1 MTIIFILSL
10 SISLQFFAAFMAFRL
25 IPITGKRLAWSFIS
39 VALMLMALRRCIP
52 LIHMLSGNTIIRPD
66 LNAEL
71 LALLISILMTVG
83 IIRIASIFLERK
95 KAEDTLRHSEIFLN
109 KIIEESPNPMW
120 IADEKGTLIRI
131 NQSCCNLLNLIP
143 EEVIGK
149 YNVLND
155 NIVEEQ
161 GLLSL
166 VKSVF
171 EEGKTVRFDITYK
184 TPHLIRPALQKEA
197 FVILD
202 STISPIWDSSGK
214 ITNAVIQHIDITE
227 RIRVEEEKRK
237 NDERFRLM
245 FMNAP
250 MPYQSLDENGN
261 IIEANKALVD
271 ILGYTREELIGK
283 NFGDVL
289 HPDWVEH
296 FKENFPRFKAISE
309 VLGTEFEMVKKD
321 GSTILVSFND
331 NIIEDGQGH
340 FERTQCIFQNITERK
355 KAEEALRISEEGYRS
370 LIENQTDLVCRFSP
384 DGTFTFV
391 NDVYCKL
398 FGKTKDDLIGKKWF
412 PLPVDDELKKIQGKL
427 LKLSPTNPVVNIE
440 NRVRSVNGD
449 IHWIQFANKGFF
461 DHNGNLLEIQSVGRD
476 ITELKLA
483 EEKAARIAREWQATF
498 DAANDAIWVLDQKQR
513 VLRSNKTAERFFNLT
528 CEDFIGKH
536 CWEIVHN
543 TSKPIPEC
551 PLLKAQKSLCRET
564 MELQIGDGWFQV
576 KVDPIL
582 DAANRYA
589 GAVHIVSDITERK
602 RMEEEL
608 LKAQKLESIGILA
621 GGIAHDFNNI
631 LTSISGNISLAK
643 MQVKPEH
650 DIFDL
655 LSAAETASVRA
666 QGLTRQLLTFAK
678 GGMPVKETVSLSK
691 LIKESSIFV
700 LRGSKSGCKFKIAKD
715 LWPVDADHG
724 QINQVINNIV
734 INANQAMPDG
744 GTILIS
750 AENLMPEE
758 IRAVPVKPGRYIR
771 ISIKDQGVGIAE
783 KHLFKIFDPYFTTK
797 QAGSG
802 FGLATAYSIIKKHN
816 GYILVESVPGTGTT
830 FDIYLPA
837 SDKKIQETKEEVLLK
852 GRGKILVMDDDV
864 LLKEMVKEMLDLLGY
879 ESEFAKDGDEAIE
892 MYKEAIESEKPFDA
906 AILDIT
912 IPGGMGGKEAI
923 KMLQE
928 INPEIK
934 AVVFSGYSDDEVL
947 ANFSEYGF
955 KGMMPKPFDVYDL
968 GKVLNDVLK
977 DNKEV

>member
-1 MTIIFILSL
+1 MTIILILSL

-25 IPITGKRLAWSFIS
+25 IPITGKRLAWSFIA
-39 VALMLMALRRCIP
+39 VALMFMAMRRCIP
-52 LIHMLSGNTIIRPD
+52 LIHMLSGNTMIRPD

-71 LALLISILMTVG
+71 LALLISILMTAG

-95 KAEDTLRHSEIFLN
+95 KTEDTLRHSEAFLN

-131 NQSCCNLLNLIP
+131 NQSCCNLLNLMP

-149 YNVLND
+149 YNVFND

-161 GLLSL
+161 GLLPL
-166 VKSVF
+166 ITSVF
-171 EEGKTVRFDITYK
+171 EEGKTVRFDITYETTQLK
-184 TPHLIRPALQKEA
+184 QLALNKKA

-202 STISPIWDSSGK
+202 ASIFPIWDSNGK

-227 RIRVEEEKRK
+227 RIRAEEEKRES
-237 NDERFRLM
+237 DERFRLM

-250 MPYQSLDENGN
+250 MPYQSLDEKGN
-261 IIEANKALVD
+261 FIEVNKALVD

-283 NFGDVL
+283 NFGDVI
-289 HPDWVEH
+289 HPDWVDH
-296 FKENFPRFKAISE
+296 FKENFPRFKAIGE
-309 VLGTEFEMVKKD
+309 VLGVEFEMVKKD
-321 GSTILVSFND
+321 GSTILVSFYG
-331 NIIEDGQGH
+331 NILKDDQGH

-355 KAEEALRISEEGYRS
+355 QAEEALRISEEGYRS

-384 DGTFTFV
+384 EGTFTFV

-412 PLPVDDELKKIQGKL
+412 PLSLDDDFKEIQGKL
-427 LKLSPTNPVVNIE
+427 LKLSPINPVVNIE

-461 DHNGNLLEIQSVGRD
+461 DLNGNMIEIQSVGRD

-483 EEKAARIAREWQATF
+483 EEKAARTAWEWQATF
-498 DAANDAIWVLDQKQR
+498 DSANDAIWVLDQKQR
-513 VLRSNKTAERFFNLT
+513 VLRSNKTAERFFHLS

-551 PLLKAQKSLCRET
+551 PLSRAQKSLCRET
-564 MELQIGDGWFQV
+564 MELQIGDNWFQV
-576 KVDPIL
+576 TADTIIDV
-582 DAANRYA
+582 AGHYA
-589 GAVHIVSDITERK
+589 GAVHIIRDITDRK

-608 LKAQKLESIGILA
+608 LKAQKLESVGILA

-655 LSAAETASVRA
+655 LSAAETASVKA

-678 GGMPVKETVSLSK
+678 GGTPVKETASIQK
-691 LIKESSIFV
+691 LIKESSLFF
-700 LRGSKSGCKFKIAKD
+700 LRGSKSACKFQIAEN
-715 LWPVDADHG
+715 LWHVDADQG

-744 GTILIS
+744 GTIWIT
-750 AENLMPEE
+750 AENLMPEK
-758 IRAVPVKPGRYIR
+758 IHAIPVKPGRYIR

-783 KHLFKIFDPYFTTK
+783 KHLSKIFDPYFTTK

-802 FGLATAYSIIKKHN
+802 LGLATAYSIIKKHN
-816 GYILVESVPGTGTT
+816 GHILVESVPGIGTT

-837 SDKKIQETKEEVLLK
+837 SDKMIQETEEEVLLK

-864 LLKEMVKEMLDLLGY
+864 LLKEMVKEMLNLLGY

-912 IPGGMGGKEAI
+912 IPGGMGGKETI
-923 KMLQE
+923 KILQE
-928 INPEIK
+928 INPKVQAI
-934 AVVFSGYSDDEVL
+934 VFSGYSDDEVL
-947 ANFSEYGF
+947 ANFSKYGF
-955 KGMMPKPFDVYDL
+955 KGMMPKPFDVYNL

-977 DNKEV
+977 DNKDV

>member
-39 VALMLMALRRCIP
+39 VALMFMAMRRCIP
-52 LIHMLSGNTIIRPD
+52 LIRMLSGNTMIRPD

-71 LALLISILMTVG
+71 LALLISILMAAG

-95 KAEDTLRHSEIFLN
+95 KAEEALRHSEAFLN

-149 YNVLND
+149 YNMLND

-161 GLLSL
+161 GLLPL

-171 EEGKTVRFDITYK
+171 EEGKTVRFDITYE
-184 TPHLIRPALQKEA
+184 TPQLNQPALQKEA

-202 STISPIWDSSGK
+202 TTISPIWDSSGK
-214 ITNAVIQHIDITE
+214 ITNAAIQHIDITE
-227 RIRVEEEKRK
+227 RK
-237 NDERFRLM
+237 
-245 FMNAP
+245 
-250 MPYQSLDENGN
+250 Q
-261 IIEANKALVD
+261 
-271 ILGYTREELIGK
+271 
-283 NFGDVL
+283 
-289 HPDWVEH
+289 
-296 FKENFPRFKAISE
+296 
-309 VLGTEFEMVKKD
+309 
-321 GSTILVSFND
+321 
-331 NIIEDGQGH
+331 
-340 FERTQCIFQNITERK
+340 
-355 KAEEALRISEEGYRS
+355 AEEALRLSEEEYRS
-370 LIENQTDLVCRFSP
+370 LIENQPDLVCRFKP
-384 DGTFTFV
+384 DGTFIFV

-398 FGKTKDDLIGKKWF
+398 FGKTKDDLIGKKWL
-412 PLPVDDELKKIQGKL
+412 PLPLDDDLKEIQEKL

-461 DHNGNLLEIQSVGRD
+461 DFNGNMLEIQSVGRD
-476 ITELKLA
+476 ITEIKLA
-483 EEKAARIAREWQATF
+483 EEKAAQTAREWKTTF
-498 DAANDAIWVLDQKQR
+498 DAANDAIWVLDQNQR
-513 VLRSNKTAERFFNLT
+513 VLRSNKTAERFFHLS

-551 PLLKAQKSLCRET
+551 PLSRAQKSLCRET
-564 MELQIGDGWFQV
+564 MELQISDNWFQV
-576 KVDPIL
+576 TADPII
-582 DAANRYA
+582 DAAGHYA
-589 GAVHIVSDITERK
+589 GAVHIIRDITERK

-608 LKAQKLESIGILA
+608 LKAQKLESVGILA

-643 MQVKPEH
+643 MQVKPEQ

-655 LSAAETASVRA
+655 LSAAETASVKA

-678 GGMPVKETVSLSK
+678 GGTPVKETASIQK
-691 LIKESSIFV
+691 LIKESSLFC
-700 LRGSKSGCKFKIAKD
+700 LRGSKSACKFQIAEN
-715 LWPVDADHG
+715 LWHVDADLG
-724 QINQVINNIV
+724 QITQVINNIV

-744 GTILIS
+744 GTILIT
-750 AENLMPEE
+750 AKNLITEE
-758 IRAVPVKPGRYIR
+758 IHTIPVKPGRYIR

-783 KHLFKIFDPYFTTK
+783 KHLLKIFDPYFTTK

-802 FGLATAYSIIKKHN
+802 LGLATAYSIIKKHN
-816 GYILVESVPGTGTT
+816 GHISVESVPGIGTT

-837 SDKKIQETKEEVLLK
+837 SDKKIQETEEEFLLK

-912 IPGGMGGKEAI
+912 IPGGMGGKETI
-923 KMLQE
+923 KILQE
-928 INPEIK
+928 INPKVK
-934 AVVFSGYSDDEVL
+934 AIVFSGYSDDEVL
-947 ANFSEYGF
+947 ANFSKYGF